1 MAQSARDGVDKQ
13 YKHLQSSLKD
23 VRQQLSSLVSRSKT
37 EEEPTISLEEESEE
51 KEVDLE
57 SMTPKEKVTLLQG
70 ALDYTKQ
77 LSEKVFTAFQS
88 VSKATSYLPHHLK
101 SGATQAFTYSQE
113 LYTTLKSV
121 RHGIVYSDV
130 MLLCLY

>member
-1 MAQSARDGVDKQ
+1 MAQSAREGVDKQ

-37 EEEPTISLEEESEE
+37 QEEPAISLEEESEE

-88 VSKATSYLPHHLK
+88 VTKATSYLPHHLK

-121 RHGIVYSDV
+121 RSDSDV
-130 MLLCLY
+130 MF